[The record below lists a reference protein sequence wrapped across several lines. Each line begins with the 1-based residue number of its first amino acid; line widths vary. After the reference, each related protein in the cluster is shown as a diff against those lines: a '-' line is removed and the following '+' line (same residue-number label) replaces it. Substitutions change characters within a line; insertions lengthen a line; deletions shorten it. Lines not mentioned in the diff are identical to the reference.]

1 MAMYSPNRAK
11 PSITA
16 GQDGP
21 SRGDRGMTDYFD
33 VRNQPNKARVN
44 DSRLVMMSN
53 AGGQHARRAPKVDI
67 LR

>member
-1 MAMYSPNRAK
+1 MPMYSPNRAA
-11 PSITA
+11 PSIPA

-21 SRGDRGMTDYFD
+21 ARGDRGMTDYFD
-33 VRNQPNKARVN
+33 MRRQPNKARVN
-44 DSRLVMMSN
+44 DSRLIMMRN